1 MSSDAIGSELSDRGV
16 FDTDSEIKAI
26 TRVSEKCII
35 EFTFGML
42 GMEEE
47 FSAMVDAWAQLYDDD
62 SVDMF
67 SIVFRPSGMESDI
80 PIIYAYRM
88 SKFINRIKKLRK
100 TNPKY
105 NKLENVIVLVAN
117 KSSRAIINILF
128 KITTPMSNVYLVS
141 EPHQVDVAIECIVND
156 APPQEKSIDGI
167 KYISAPHVVRN
178 R

>member
-1 MSSDAIGSELSDRGV
+1 MSSGAIGSERPDRGV
-16 FDTDSEIKAI
+16 SDSDSDIREI

-35 EFTFGML
+35 EFTFGTL

-47 FSAMVDAWAQLYDDD
+47 FNAMVDAWARLYEDDT
-62 SVDMF
+62 VDMF

-80 PIIYAYRM
+80 PLIYAYRM

-100 TNPKY
+100 TDPKY
-105 NKLENVIVLVAN
+105 NKLENAVVLVAN
-117 KSSRAIINILF
+117 KSSRTIINILF

-156 APPQEKSIDGI
+156 APPRKKSIDGI
-167 KYISAPHVVRN
+167 KYISAPDRIK
-178 R
+178 